1 MTSWFETGRPEILN
15 AVAAACGRVDEAIR
29 QDLELARL
37 GLEQAHNERDDQ
49 ALQATE
55 LRAENARLKSQLEK
69 AEAASAKRNPQ
80 NPSNPPS
87 STLRRPTDSNPSE
100 IQPDWKAE
108 CARVSSKFNA
118 LSENF
123 KKAKDALRKR
133 KDERDKW
140 VEHSMLLEK
149 KIRAAEEEHG
159 IRIIDRSTRSGRAS
173 TNPDARAGENNPS
186 PNTSFTSEAGLEQ
199 ADLELPPL
207 AAESLSSNQ
216 DAAIPSTK
224 AINPQS
230 ESTQAGSD
238 SRESDDLPD
247 LPTHNGSDDVL
258 IKEEPSS
265 DLPVVVS
272 ERAVRKRKRDE
283 PEPIDAPLRK
293 VKLELSDASSP
304 ILSAAHNLSDP
315 QDSIDLGDVA
325 QRMLTPRKRKELE
338 DSARRVQARINN
350 LGTTTAAAAPLYVR
364 ADANPQT
371 TRPPGFS
378 SALTPL
384 SVNRRVNWSG
394 RDKPPPITPLR
405 KGLSDGIAALAEDG
419 SIFKRGAKEVQLKSG
434 TKPVPKGRL
443 DTLLN
448 SPSARDEE
456 PLTRSNPRPR
466 ARVSLLPDDLP
477 IPGRREL
484 PFEQDMRSKDKTSAQ
499 QTNTLSRPGLTKS
512 RLQPQDTRSPLA
524 HKGTNSLLRKKLPSE
539 LRPDDFKVNPLA
551 NEGHDFAY
559 TDVVRDKNERACL
572 PGCTDMHCCGKE
584 FRALALSQRPNPP
597 LTPAQR
603 QEEQKLLEDYMG
615 DYAFRL
621 GTMDKAEKDE
631 LWVEAKTQELANKY
645 GKHRHRYSRMR
656 SPPGFW
662 NADFPSTQ
670 ELEADRAEAAKRDKQ
685 SVQERYREAMR
696 PGGRWMFRDE

>member
-1 MTSWFETGRPEILN
+1 MTSWFDTGRPEIIN
-15 AVAAACGRVDEAIR
+15 AVAAACERVDQAIR

-37 GLEQAHNERDDQ
+37 ELREAHNERDAQ
-49 ALQATE
+49 SLRATE
-55 LRAENARLKSQLEK
+55 LRAENARLKSELLEATAAK
-69 AEAASAKRNPQ
+69 ASQNPQ
-80 NPSNPPS
+80 NPSNS
-87 STLRRPTDSNPSE
+87 SLSASSRPTDGDSSE

-159 IRIIDRSTRSGRAS
+159 IRIIDRSSKSGRAS
-173 TNPDARAGENNPS
+173 TNPDTGGGANNTS
-186 PNTSFTSEAGLEQ
+186 PNTSFTSDAGLEQ

-207 AAESLSSNQ
+207 AAASLGSEHDS
-216 DAAIPSTK
+216 ATAFTK
-224 AINPQS
+224 AANPQS
-230 ESTQAGSD
+230 ESTQGGSD
-238 SRESDDLPD
+238 ARESDDLPD
-247 LPTHNGSDDVL
+247 LPAQSGVDDV
-258 IKEEPSS
+258 IVKEEPSS
-265 DLPVVVS
+265 DLPVVVA

-283 PEPIDAPLRK
+283 PEPTDSPIRK
-293 VKLELSDASSP
+293 VKLELSDGSSP
-304 ILSAAHNLSDP
+304 ILSVGQNFSDL
-315 QDSIDLGDVA
+315 QDGIDLGDVV

-338 DSARRVQARINN
+338 DSARGLRARLNA
-350 LGTTTAAAAPLYVR
+350 LATPATPAPLFVR
-364 ADANPQT
+364 ADANPET
-371 TRPPGFS
+371 IRPLEFS

-384 SVNRRVNWSG
+384 SVNRRVIRSG
-394 RDKPPPITPLR
+394 RDKPSPIAPLR
-405 KGLSDGIAALAEDG
+405 KGLSDAISALAEDG
-419 SIFKRGAKEVQLKSG
+419 STYKRGAKEVQLKSG
-434 TKPVPKGRL
+434 MKPVPKGRL

-448 SPSARDEE
+448 SPSARDDETI
-456 PLTRSNPRPR
+456 TRSNPRPR
-466 ARVSLLPDDLP
+466 ARASLLPGDLP

-484 PFEQDMRSKDKTSAQ
+484 PFEQDVRSREKTAAQ
-499 QTNTLSRPGLTKS
+499 SSNTLSRSGLTKS
-512 RLQPQDTRSPLA
+512 RLLPQDTRSPLA
-524 HKGTNSLLRKKLPSE
+524 HKISTRLLRNKPPSE

-551 NEGHDFAY
+551 NEGHDFAFS
-559 TDVVRDKNERACL
+559 DVVRDRNERACL

-603 QEEQKLLEDYMG
+603 QEEQKLLEDYLG
-615 DYAFRL
+615 DYAYRL
-621 GTMDKAEKDE
+621 TTMNKTERDE

-670 ELEADRAEAAKRDKQ
+670 ELEADRAEAEKRNKQ

-696 PGGRWMFRDE
+696 PGGRWLFRDE